1 MNIALNP
8 IGSECFRV
16 PSPSSHLPLSFPVYQ
31 ATLVFVSVCIDRE
44 LAVDCGECHH
54 ALQSAVYRDASF
66 CIRSATMTSDKQN
79 NGHLAKP
86 FTPTLSAAFHRT
98 SKSPLTPKLASPS
111 PGYPVPR
118 RLAQPDHPYST
129 PTKDDIPSVPP
140 SYLSANVT
148 PRSGPRT
155 TRRDAAFPSPT
166 NTTPAYSP
174 PAPYSHATVGLGV
187 NGVRRTERSPARG
200 VKPEQSRSL
209 RAKTLTAESQ
219 QVSRPNSFTDLAA
232 NSPMFFHASD
242 ARSTT
247 SSEVEATP
255 RPKQAKMSPASSFV
269 YANGDQ
275 ERQASTE
282 DFHSTVSSAKRRS
295 GGLPR
300 PTPSRPAASPSP
312 RLKSPRISDAT
323 SPPSDDILAQ
333 HSPNPDMA
341 LVESIMQ
348 RYSASPSVVSERP
361 QPPSLR
367 QHRKSSSVDSNS
379 QIFPPHEG
387 LRASPVIISN
397 NLVADGTTPVMSDQ
411 IPTLRPRVF
420 SNGSSVSTGPQI
432 SMPLSPGKS
441 EGPGDSALNART
453 ERKIMDLE
461 ISNSSLLAI
470 NRTLEREMR
479 KQNAEL
485 RRYRRLSRSGRL
497 SMAPSTRS
505 FSGAALSTTS
515 ELDEGNSEL
524 SSIRS
529 ESEVSESTDE
539 DSVVD
544 EGILSPDSLAEHDA
558 KHRAHDEKKFMLDLA
573 RHQELL
579 VDSQKLNQSLKRCLE
594 WTEELIKEGRK
605 ALEYN
610 VRVQDV
616 ELGGRVLSPEE
627 LSDFGESGRGLLSP
641 STEYTTIYHADTP
654 SFDDSYFDPA
664 AFPLPSSPG
673 GSD

>member
-1 MNIALNP
+1 
-8 IGSECFRV
+8 
-16 PSPSSHLPLSFPVYQ
+16 
-31 ATLVFVSVCIDRE
+31 
-44 LAVDCGECHH
+44 
-54 ALQSAVYRDASF
+54 
-66 CIRSATMTSDKQN
+66 MTSDKQN

-98 SKSPLTPKLASPS
+98 SKAPLTPKLASPS
-111 PGYPVPR
+111 PGYPVAR
-118 RLAQPDHPYST
+118 RLAHPDHPYST
-129 PTKDDIPSVPP
+129 PTKDDVASVPP
-140 SYLSANVT
+140 SFLSANVT
-148 PRSGPRT
+148 PRSGSRT

-166 NTTPAYSP
+166 NTPSTNSP

-209 RAKTLTAESQ
+209 RAKTLTAEGQ
-219 QVSRPNSFTDLAA
+219 QASRPNSFTDLASNA
-232 NSPMFFHASD
+232 PMFFHASD

-247 SSEVEATP
+247 SSEVEGPA
-255 RPKQAKMSPASSFV
+255 RQKQGKMSPASSFV

-275 ERQASTE
+275 ERQSSVE

-300 PTPSRPAASPSP
+300 PAPSSRPAASPSP

-323 SPPSDDILAQ
+323 SPSSDDTISQ
-333 HSPNPDMA
+333 HNGNPDIA
-341 LVESIMQ
+341 LVESIIQ
-348 RYSASPSVVSERP
+348 RYGSSPSVAPEIP
-361 QPPSLR
+361 QPLSLR
-367 QHRKSSSVDSNS
+367 QHRKSSSVGSS
-379 QIFPPHEG
+379 GQVAPSLEC
-387 LRASPVIISN
+387 LQASPVVISN
-397 NLVADGTTPVMSDQ
+397 TLGADGTTPVMSDQ

-420 SNGSSVSTGPQI
+420 SNGSSVSTGPHI

-441 EGPGDSALNART
+441 DGPSDMALNART

-515 ELDEGNSEL
+515 ELDEVNSEL
-524 SSIRS
+524 SSSLSRDELS
-529 ESEVSESTDE
+529 ESSDE

-544 EGILSPDSLAEHDA
+544 EGVLSPDSLAEHDA

-579 VDSQKLNQSLKRCLE
+579 IDSQKLNQSLKRCLE

-627 LSDFGESGRGLLSP
+627 VGEVGESGRGLLSP
-641 STEYTTIYHADTP
+641 STDYASIFHHDT
-654 SFDDSYFDPA
+654 SKFDDSYFDPA

-673 GSD
+673 GTD

>member
-1 MNIALNP
+1 
-8 IGSECFRV
+8 
-16 PSPSSHLPLSFPVYQ
+16 
-31 ATLVFVSVCIDRE
+31 
-44 LAVDCGECHH
+44 
-54 ALQSAVYRDASF
+54 
-66 CIRSATMTSDKQN
+66 MTSDKQN

-98 SKSPLTPKLASPS
+98 SKAPLTPKLASPS
-111 PGYPVPR
+111 PGHPVAR
-118 RLAQPDHPYST
+118 RLAPPDHPYST
-129 PTKDDIPSVPP
+129 PTKDDISSVPP
-140 SYLSANVT
+140 SFLSANIT
-148 PRSGPRT
+148 PRSGSRT
-155 TRRDAAFPSPT
+155 TRRDAAFSSPT
-166 NTTPAYSP
+166 NTTSAHSP
-174 PAPYSHATVGLGV
+174 PAPYSQATVGLGV

-209 RAKTLTAESQ
+209 RAKTLTAEGQ
-219 QVSRPNSFTDLAA
+219 QASRPNSFTDFAS

-247 SSEVEATP
+247 SSEVEAPP
-255 RPKQAKMSPASSFV
+255 RQKQAKMSPASSFV

-275 ERQASTE
+275 ERQAAVE
-282 DFHSTVSSAKRRS
+282 DFHSTISSVKRRS

-300 PTPSRPAASPSP
+300 PIPASRPAASPSP

-323 SPPSDDILAQ
+323 STPSDDTLSQYNA
-333 HSPNPDMA
+333 NPDLA
-341 LVESIMQ
+341 LVENIMQ
-348 RYSASPSVVSERP
+348 RYSSSPSVISERP

-379 QIFPPHEG
+379 QILTPPEG

-397 NLVADGTTPVMSDQ
+397 TLGADGTTPVMSDQ

-420 SNGSSVSTGPQI
+420 SNGSSVSTGPHV
-432 SMPLSPGKS
+432 SRPLSPGKS
-441 EGPGDSALNART
+441 DGPSDMALNART

-515 ELDEGNSEL
+515 ELDEENSEF
-524 SSIRS
+524 SSVRS
-529 ESEVSESTDE
+529 QDELYDSSDE
-539 DSVVD
+539 DSVMD
-544 EGILSPDSLAEHDA
+544 EGVLSPGSLAEHDA

-579 VDSQKLNQSLKRCLE
+579 VDSQKLNQSLKRCLD

-627 LSDFGESGRGLLSP
+627 LGEIGESGRGLLSP
-641 STEYTTIYHADTP
+641 STEYASIFHPDTS
-654 SFDDSYFDPA
+654 SFDDSFFDPA
-664 AFPLPSSPG
+664 ALPLPSSPG
-673 GSD
+673 GTD

>member
-1 MNIALNP
+1 
-8 IGSECFRV
+8 
-16 PSPSSHLPLSFPVYQ
+16 
-31 ATLVFVSVCIDRE
+31 
-44 LAVDCGECHH
+44 
-54 ALQSAVYRDASF
+54 
-66 CIRSATMTSDKQN
+66 MTSDKQN

-98 SKSPLTPKLASPS
+98 SKCPLTPKLASPS

-118 RLAQPDHPYST
+118 RLAQPDHSYST

-148 PRSGPRT
+148 PRSGSRT

-166 NTTPAYSP
+166 NTTAPYSP
-174 PAPYSHATVGLGV
+174 PAPYPHTTVGLGV

-209 RAKTLTAESQ
+209 KAKTWTAEGQ
-219 QVSRPNSFTDLAA
+219 QASRPNSFVDLAA

-247 SSEVEATP
+247 SSEVEAPP

-275 ERQASTE
+275 ERQATADE
-282 DFHSTVSSAKRRS
+282 FHSTVSSAKRRS

-300 PTPSRPAASPSP
+300 PVTSSRPAASPSP

-323 SPPSDDILAQ
+323 SPPSDNVLAQ

-341 LVESIMQ
+341 VVESILQ
-348 RYSASPSVVSERP
+348 RYSSPPSAVAERP

-379 QIFPPHEG
+379 QISSPPAG
-387 LRASPVIISN
+387 LGASPVIISN
-397 NLVADGTTPVMSDQ
+397 DLVADGTMPVMSDQ

-420 SNGSSVSTGPQI
+420 SNGSSVGGGPQI

-441 EGPGDSALNART
+441 EAPGDTALNART

-505 FSGAALSTTS
+505 FSGAALSTAS
-515 ELDEGNSEL
+515 ELDEENSEL
-524 SSIRS
+524 LSIQS
-529 ESEVSESTDE
+529 EDEVSESTDE

-544 EGILSPDSLAEHDA
+544 EGVLSPDSLAEHDA

-579 VDSQKLNQSLKRCLE
+579 VDSQKLNQSLRRCLE

-616 ELGGRVLSPEE
+616 ELGGRVLPPEE
-627 LSDFGESGRGLLSP
+627 LDDFGESRRGLLSP
-641 STEYTTIYHADTP
+641 STEYTTTYHHDTP
-654 SFDDSYFDPA
+654 PFDDSYFNPA
-664 AFPLPSSPG
+664 ALPLPSSPG

>member
-1 MNIALNP
+1 
-8 IGSECFRV
+8 
-16 PSPSSHLPLSFPVYQ
+16 
-31 ATLVFVSVCIDRE
+31 
-44 LAVDCGECHH
+44 
-54 ALQSAVYRDASF
+54 
-66 CIRSATMTSDKQN
+66 MTSDKQN

-111 PGYPVPR
+111 LGHPVAR
-118 RLAQPDHPYST
+118 RLAHPDHPYST
-129 PTKDDIPSVPP
+129 PTKDDISSVAP

-148 PRSGPRT
+148 PRSGSRT
-155 TRRDAAFPSPT
+155 TRRDATFHSPT
-166 NTTPAYSP
+166 NISAQSP
-174 PAPYSHATVGLGV
+174 PAPYPQATVGLGV

-200 VKPEQSRSL
+200 VKAEQARSL
-209 RAKTLTAESQ
+209 RAKTLTAEGQ
-219 QVSRPNSFTDLAA
+219 QASRSNSFADLAS

-247 SSEVEATP
+247 SSEVEAPP
-255 RPKQAKMSPASSFV
+255 RQKQSKISNAASFV

-282 DFHSTVSSAKRRS
+282 DFHSTVSSVKRRS

-300 PTPSRPAASPSP
+300 PVSSSRPAASPSP
-312 RLKSPRISDAT
+312 RLKSPRNSDAT
-323 SPPSDDILAQ
+323 SPPSGDTLSQ
-333 HSPNPDMA
+333 HNLNPDMA

-348 RYSASPSVVSERP
+348 QYGSSPSVVSDRP
-361 QPPSLR
+361 QHPSLR
-367 QHRKSSSVDSNS
+367 LHRKSSSVDSIS
-379 QIFPPHEG
+379 QILPPPEG
-387 LRASPVIISN
+387 LRASPVIVSST
-397 NLVADGTTPVMSDQ
+397 VGADGPTPVMPDQ

-420 SNGSSVSTGPQI
+420 SNGSSVATSPHI
-432 SMPLSPGKS
+432 PMPMSPGKS
-441 EGPGDSALNART
+441 EGPSDMALNART

-497 SMAPSTRS
+497 SMAPSARS
-505 FSGAALSTTS
+505 FSGGALSTTS
-515 ELDEGNSEL
+515 ELDEDDSEL
-524 SSIRS
+524 SLSRS
-529 ESEVSESTDE
+529 QGELSDFSDE
-539 DSVVD
+539 DSVAD
-544 EGILSPDSLAEHDA
+544 EGVLSPDSLAEHDA

-579 VDSQKLNQSLKRCLE
+579 IDSQKLNQSLKRCLG
-594 WTEELIKEGRK
+594 WTEELIKEGKK
-605 ALEYN
+605 ALEYT

-627 LSDFGESGRGLLSP
+627 LGGVSESGRALLSP
-641 STEYTTIYHADTP
+641 STEYASIFRPDSLT
-654 SFDDSYFDPA
+654 FDDSYFDPA
-664 AFPLPSSPG
+664 TLPLPSSPG
-673 GSD
+673 GND